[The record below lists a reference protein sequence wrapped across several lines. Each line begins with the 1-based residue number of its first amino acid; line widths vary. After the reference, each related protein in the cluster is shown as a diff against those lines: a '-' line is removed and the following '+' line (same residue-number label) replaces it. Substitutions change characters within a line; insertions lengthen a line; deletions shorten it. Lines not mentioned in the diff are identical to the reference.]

1 MMKIHG
7 RKKEEILILNSDPL
21 SIHISSFITS
31 LIFTGLIFIG
41 LLLLYN
47 YQLNQKITISC
58 VIFFITCVISSDI
71 INLEYYLLTDKKLNF
86 KPPLQLILVYIIILA
101 IGLLNSPDVIRF
113 TRQYNLSKYSIEFLL
128 PLILIALVVT
138 NVICFAMRSVFFK
151 FLESISKINCWLIQE
166 GNMFRHNLE
175 IKFSTTKRYGG
186 ALSLIVFTAVSYIE
200 DKIHSMN
207 IKHQKKLISDILE
220 IMRNNMRGTDI
231 LGNFEG
237 GQICGIL
244 SNTDVS
250 GAKVAASRI
259 IEIINN
265 YHGLKDEFKKNNICI
280 KCGIS
285 KYDSSMEECEEMIE
299 NAINALNKIKED
311 KSKTIA
317 C

>member
-1 MMKIHG
+1 MIKISG
-7 RKKEEILILNSDPL
+7 RKKEEILILNSDQL

-31 LIFTGLIFIG
+31 VIFTGLIFIG

-58 VIFFITCVISSDI
+58 IIFFIICVISSDI

-86 KPPLQLILVYIIILA
+86 KPPLQFILVYIVILA
-101 IGLLNSPDVIRF
+101 TGLLNSPDIIRF
-113 TRQYNLSKYSIEFLL
+113 TRQYNISKYSIEFVL
-128 PLILIALVVT
+128 PFVLIALVVT

-151 FLESISKINCWLIQE
+151 FLELISKVNCWLIQE
-166 GNMFRHNLE
+166 GNMFRHDLE

-186 ALSLIVFTAVSYIE
+186 ALSLIVFTVVSYIG

-207 IKHQKKLISDILE
+207 IKHQKKFISNILE

-244 SNTDVS
+244 SNTDVL

-265 YHGLKDEFKKNNICI
+265 YPDLKDEFKKNNICI

-285 KYDSSMEECEEMIE
+285 KYVSSMRECEEMIE
-299 NAINALNKIKED
+299 SAIKSLNQAKED
-311 KSKTIA
+311 KSKIIA